1 MDLNNYMNSK
11 FHWLIDAGHGGLRP
25 ETNEYVTK
33 GKRSPKFPNSS
44 KFSGEVLFE
53 GVKNRRVL
61 ESLTKL
67 LSQYKI
73 KYTII
78 SDDWIDLPLTDRVI
92 KANNISENTPNCIY
106 LSIHHN
112 AYKKDWNNA
121 NGLETFHYPKSDK
134 GFKIASVFQRNLVE
148 EMEWKDRG
156 IKSANF
162 YVLKYTS
169 MPSILTECGFMTNL
183 KEAEVLMSDEG
194 SEKIAYAHFEAIK
207 EINERGLNFL

>member
-11 FHWLIDAGHGGLRP
+11 FHWLIDAGHGGLHP

-78 SDDWIDLPLTDRVI
+78 SDNWIDLPLTDRVI